1 MKTTLLK
8 SVLFALIAAFAFT
21 GCSDDD
27 DDDNNNQDQG
37 STLTATLSADARFSI
52 LVEALEKT
60 GLDATLDASGD
71 SYTVFAPNNAAFTQL
86 FDNLGVA
93 DVDAAIAAL
102 GESTVR
108 DILLY
113 HVLNAEVTSSDISD
127 GYVTTLSENG
137 SGNGIDAYLSTMNGV
152 MINNKAEVVD
162 ADIAATNGVAHEI
175 DLVLNT
181 PSGQELLAANPDYSN
196 LTSALTL
203 ADGNLL
209 ATLGDTSSTF
219 TIFAPN
225 NAAFDT
231 LIANTPGVN
240 DLAQL
245 ASTLGTDVL
254 ANVLLYHVVSG
265 DVRAGDLNA
274 NDDVNTLAEDGMGNS
289 LNFTVN
295 LQQSTVVLIDN
306 SANSPDAE
314 VTTANITSANGS
326 VHLIN
331 NVLLPQ

>member
-137 SGNGIDAYLSTMNGV
+137 SGNGIDAYLSTTGGV

-162 ADIAATNGVAHEI
+162 ADISANNGVAHEI

-181 PSGQELLAANPDYSN
+181 PSGYELLAANPDYSN
-196 LTSALTL
+196 LESSLNL
-203 ADGNLL
+203 ADGNLVS
-209 ATLGDTSSTF
+209 TLSDTSTTF

-225 NAAFDT
+225 NTAFDT
-231 LIANTPGVN
+231 LIANTPGVS
-240 DLAQL
+240 DLAEL

-265 DVRAGDLNA
+265 DVRADALSTGEVDN
-274 NDDVNTLAEDGMGNS
+274 LASDGMGGN
-289 LNFTVN
+289 LNFFVN
-295 LQQSTVVLIDN
+295 LQQNAVVIIDDN
-306 SANSPDAE
+306 STSPDAT
-314 VTTANITSANGS
+314 VTATNITAANGS
-326 VHLIN
+326 VHLID